1 MDEIQLEKR
10 GIHSSKGLIG
20 HIGPIGLIGLI
31 QDWVGGERSLTGV
44 RDDMGAE
51 FGMTWERSWG

>member
-20 HIGPIGLIGLI
+20 HIGPIGLI

-51 FGMTWERSWG
+51 FGMTGGRI